1 VFFIVQHTE
10 ITFVHVK
17 GAAYT
22 DHYDLPR
29 SCDVMSAG
37 GGKYNDYTSACDW
50 RHAALVV
57 LYTPFTLIFTDF
69 VSLDLQLNELN
80 SALDALEQKNDDI
93 HARLMELLESNREA
107 RRLFQK
113 NLSDEQKLDPK
124 V

>member
-1 VFFIVQHTE
+1 LE
-10 ITFVHVK
+10 AC
-17 GAAYT
+17 G
-22 DHYDLPR
+22 LR
-29 SCDVMSAG
+29 G
-37 GGKYNDYTSACDW
+37 GL
-50 RHAALVV
+50 HAVYV
-57 LYTPFTLIFTDF
+57 YFTDF

-113 NLSDEQKLDPK
+113 NIIDEQKLDPE